1 MPFAVHADLAFAH
14 GFQQRGLR
22 ARRSAIDFIGEQDIC
37 ENGSLMK
44 VELLI
49 ALTENRNTQ
58 NVRRQQIGRELDA
71 FERRVERKRQSF
83 GQRCFSGAGKI
94 LKQHMSAARQRREQF
109 ARGFG
114 LALHDLADVLGNPM
128 VNFAGDLISIGCHLK
143 QSETAEQRK
152 RCGSAGLTRSLM
164 MHAVMP
170 EV

>member
-1 MPFAVHADLAFAH
+1 
-14 GFQQRGLR
+14 LR
-22 ARRSAIDFIGEQDIC
+22 AWRSAIDFIGEQDIC

-71 FERRVERKRQSF
+71 LERSVERKRQSF
-83 GQRCFSGAGKI
+83 RQRRFSGAGKI
-94 LKQHMSAARQRREQF
+94 FEQNMSAAGEGGQQF
-109 ARGFG
+109 ARGFR
-114 LALHDLADVLGNPM
+114 LALHDLADVPGNPM
-128 VNFAGDLISIGCHLK
+128 VNFAGDLILIGCHLK

-152 RCGSAGLTRSLM
+152 RCGSAGLPRSLM